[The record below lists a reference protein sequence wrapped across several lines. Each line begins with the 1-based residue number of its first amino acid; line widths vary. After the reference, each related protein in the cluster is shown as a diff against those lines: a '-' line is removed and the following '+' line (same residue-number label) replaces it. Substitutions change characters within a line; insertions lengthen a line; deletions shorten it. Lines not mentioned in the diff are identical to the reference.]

1 MSKDKHPNPPMELHE
16 LELDG
21 VPFDPRDPKW
31 QGWMVDLRVGI
42 LDQDAILRDQLRKK
56 RKRNLGVREAK
67 RLYREA
73 RDALLN
79 LLAAAGGGGDD
90 GDGGDEGGQ
99 KPAAPADATGK

>member
-1 MSKDKHPNPPMELHE
+1 MSKDKRPNPPMELHE

-31 QGWMVDLRVGI
+31 QGWCLDLRIAI
-42 LDQDAILRDQLRKK
+42 LDQDAVLRDQLRKK

-73 RDALLN
+73 RDKLLN

-90 GDGGDEGGQ
+90 GDGGGERGPD
-99 KPAAPADATGK
+99 PAAPAESTRE